1 MPKLIVVTNREPYA
15 LKKTSSG
22 GVVAER
28 QTAGLLGAL
37 EPVLQTCSGVWISW
51 SGFERET
58 PREGDGLPER
68 LDVEVG
74 GQKWSLRRLPLSE
87 REASLYHYGWAC
99 RTQWPLMHLML
110 GRGTFDPE
118 SWRAYRRVSQRFC
131 DAVVAVYEPG
141 DRIWIHEHHL
151 ALLPGLLRAALP
163 DARIVY
169 SWNIP
174 WPPADA
180 LAALPWAA
188 DLCAGVLGADV
199 IGVSLPKY
207 GRHLADAAE
216 AFLGCKPAGAL
227 ADGSG
232 SGNGDGRLEP
242 ASAGEI
248 ALEHDGRTTR
258 ISVLPLGCD
267 VARWEERARAARGT
281 RSVRLRRNLGA
292 DRLALAVDR
301 VDSTRGIA
309 ERLRAVERFFDRYPS
324 WRGRL
329 VFCQVAVPSR
339 TRVEEYRDM
348 KKEIDGITERI
359 NKRFGTEGW
368 VPVRYLY
375 RALEPDELAVYYVS
389 ADVLLG
395 TPLAD
400 GLGFVP
406 VEYVAAR
413 ERGDGALIVSS
424 LAGAAEYFPE
434 ATRVNPYDEEAV
446 AAALHAA
453 LEIKPA
459 DAQARMR
466 TLRERAR
473 AIDLGKCLQTIWKT
487 AFGDEWPLAQMVA
500 PPSPTPFLESTTTH

>member
-1 MPKLIVVTNREPYA
+1 MPKLIVVTNREPFA
-15 LKKTSSG
+15 LKRTKT

-28 QTAGLLGAL
+28 QTTGLLGAL
-37 EPVLQTCSGVWISW
+37 EPIACAYSGVWISW
-51 SGFERET
+51 SGFEREA
-58 PREGDGLPER
+58 PRSGEGLPEH
-68 LDVEVG
+68 LDVEVA
-74 GQKWSLRRLPLSE
+74 GQNWSLHRLPLSE
-87 REASLYHYGWAC
+87 REASLYHYGWAN

-118 SWRAYRRVSQRFC
+118 AWRAYRRVSQRFC
-131 DAVVAVYEPG
+131 DAVLAVYEPG

-151 ALLPGLLRAALP
+151 ALVPGLLRVALP
-163 DARIVY
+163 EATIAY

-174 WPPADA
+174 WPPIDA
-180 LAALPWAA
+180 LAALPWAS
-188 DLCAGVLGADV
+188 DLCAGALGADV
-199 IGVSLPKY
+199 IGVALPRY
-207 GRHLADAAE
+207 GRHLAAAAE
-216 AFLGCKPAGAL
+216 VFLGAKASGPL
-227 ADGSG
+227 AEGSLG
-232 SGNGDGRLEP
+232 VAP
-242 ASAGEI
+242 VAGEI
-248 ALEHDGRTTR
+248 TIEHAGRTTR
-258 ISVLPLGCD
+258 VCALPLGCD
-267 VARWEERARAARGT
+267 VARWESLAHSARGT

-301 VDSTRGIA
+301 VDTTRGIA
-309 ERLRAVERFFDRYPS
+309 ERLRAVERFFDRFPS

-348 KKEIDGITERI
+348 KKEIDDLVVRV

-368 VPVRYLY
+368 QPVRYLY
-375 RALEPDELAVYYVS
+375 RSLEPNELAIYYAS
-389 ADVLLG
+389 ADVMLA

-406 VEYVAAR
+406 LEYLAAR

-424 LAGAAEYFPE
+424 LAGAADLLPE

-453 LEIKPA
+453 LEARPS

-466 TLRERAR
+466 ILRGRVR
-473 AIDLGKCLQTIWKT
+473 SLDLSACLDTFWR
-487 AFGDEWPLAQMVA
+487 VA
-500 PPSPTPFLESTTTH
+500 WSADRSMALPAVAAPAPFEESHAPQ